1 MTTAIGL
8 FQSVIGFILL
18 WIFNRLARKTDQGC
32 GDESDILEK
41 NVSDAELCVSVRCC
55 GDDAV
60 PASSTAC
67 RIAQLPGSCRF
78 EGSIPAARGVY
89 NRILGACIKNK
100 GLWTSFGITV
110 YITIAGTLLS
120 MLFSVMTAYPLS
132 RREFLIRKQVMFG
145 IVLTMIFN
153 APMIPF
159 FDRSRAWHDEFCGRS
174 LFPAWLGRLT

>member
-1 MTTAIGL
+1 MFQMLNYVFL
-8 FQSVIGFILL
+8 FVAVTMLFPLL
-18 WIFNRLARKTDQGC
+18 QLLA
-32 GDESDILEK
+32 
-41 NVSDAELCVSVRCC
+41 VSL
-55 GDDAV
+55 
-60 PASSTAC
+60 SSPVVADSKEVF
-67 RIAQLPGSCRF
+67 P
-78 EGSIPAARGVY
+78 ARGVY

-159 FDRSRAWHDEFCGRS
+159 FDRSRAWHDEFPVGAHYSR
-174 LFPAWLGRLT
+174 PGWDV